1 MIIQNDKPIRFI
13 GYNQSSLV
21 ETVLTFIPLETDNE
35 IEVIT
40 PETFL
45 ELPNKTDYQYLVA
58 FCMDTK
64 LRKQICTLIDDLNLD
79 CVTWIHNSAIVNNTC
94 KIGKGVIIGEFTS
107 ALYSTEIGNHCYIEP
122 HCMIAHHVKL
132 GRACVMHAG
141 TLIAGRTT
149 VGENCTFKFK
159 SSAIGKVTI
168 VDDVTIGALSNVT
181 KDITRPGRYLGSI
194 ARYVGE

>member
-1 MIIQNDKPIRFI
+1 MIIENNKPIRFI
-13 GYNQSSLV
+13 GYNESSMV
-21 ETVLTFIPLETDNE
+21 ESVFTFVSEETSNE

-40 PETFL
+40 PEQFL
-45 ELPNKTDYQYLVA
+45 ESSNKSDYQYLVT

-64 LRKQICTLIDDLNLD
+64 LRKKVCALIDDLDLD
-79 CVTWIHNSAIVNNTC
+79 CVTWIHDSVVICKGC
-94 KIGKGVIIGEFTS
+94 KIGKGVIIGPFSS
-107 ALYSTEIGNHCYIEP
+107 ALYFTEIGNHCYIETY
-122 HCMIAHHVKL
+122 CLIAHHVKL
-132 GRACVMHAG
+132 GRACVMHVG
-141 TLIAGRTT
+141 SLIAGRTT

-181 KDITRPGRYLGSI
+181 KDITKPGRYVGSI